1 MIPINKKK
9 LREQNEAILATSSR
23 AVIEARM
30 AKWDEEHPTIPCATC
45 KGKSTFIVHVDGT
58 RDHDIAR
65 ASAAK
70 GDVAVPC
77 ETCRGWGFQ
86 RVTPAEFLTHIEAE
100 NDKRRE
106 DFRALRDEVCRLRGM
121 TSREFV
127 AMAQKKLPPNPNA
140 PSPADWLRAATE
152 VARMFR

>member
-9 LREQNEAILATSSR
+9 LAEQRAHLYATSGR
-23 AVIEARM
+23 GVIEERM
-30 AKWDEEHPTIPCATC
+30 AKWDAEHPTIPCETC
-45 KGKSTFIVHVDGT
+45 KGKCTFIVHVDGT

-77 ETCRGWGFQ
+77 ETCAGWGFR
-86 RVTPAEFLTHIEAE
+86 RVTKEEFIAYVEAE
-100 NDKRRE
+100 NDKRRAE
-106 DFRALRDEVCRLRGM
+106 FRALRDEVCRLRGM

-127 AMAQKKLPPNPNA
+127 AMAQKRLPPNPNA